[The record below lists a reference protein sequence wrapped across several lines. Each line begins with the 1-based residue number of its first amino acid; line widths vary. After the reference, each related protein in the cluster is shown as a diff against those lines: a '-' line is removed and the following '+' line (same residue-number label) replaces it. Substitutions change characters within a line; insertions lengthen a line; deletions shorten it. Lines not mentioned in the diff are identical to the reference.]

1 MFPPHGPRTAAR
13 RFGAYRLDRL
23 IGRGSVGEVWLAHD
37 TAADRTVALKI
48 LSVTAAE
55 DPDYRRRFERE
66 ARIGADLDDPH
77 IVPIHGFGEQDG
89 RLFLDMAHIPG
100 VDVSTRLRVGPLGVP
115 AAVDLVAQ
123 VARALDAAHA
133 AGLIHRDVKP
143 GNIILHPSGFA
154 YLIDFGIARAPN
166 QTTITATGFTVG
178 TLAYMAPERFTGHG
192 DARSDIYALACV
204 LYECLT
210 ALRPFGDT
218 DPVRQLH
225 AHLNEAPPSAHAID
239 PAVPAALDAVIA
251 RGMAK
256 NPEDRYPSAGALAA
270 AALAA
275 VGMTQ
280 PIPRTPPIL
289 DGSGTRP
296 TRALSAESPAPTRQ
310 LPPHAPESLLPSQTR
325 SAEPPSP
332 TRQLPPQA
340 PESLLPSRIRSAEPP
355 SPTRQLPPQAAA
367 SVPPVHRQAAEP
379 RVPTRQLSAEYPS
392 PTKRVSGQP
401 AVTPSRASA
410 AQPRPTL
417 VATRLAGAGRVEAA
431 VAEPDSAG
439 RAFPTRVVAVAVA
452 AAIAVFAVIAMV
464 VALVTSGGGGQRN
477 PARTPSVTV
486 APTRDSPAP
495 AQHTT
500 APPQNPL
507 TIPVPPGFDNTAP
520 FQIPTGGMQIPAPA
534 AHGHGRKPHEAKHSE
549 Q

>member
-1 MFPPHGPRTAAR
+1 MFAPHGPRTALR

-66 ARIGADLDDPH
+66 ARIGANLDDPH

-100 VDVSTRLRVGPLGVP
+100 VDVSARLRVGPLGVP

-192 DARSDIYALACV
+192 DARADIYALACV

-225 AHLNEAPPSAHAID
+225 AHLNEAPPSAHSID
-239 PAVPAALDAVIA
+239 PSVPPALDAVIA

-275 VGMTQ
+275 AGMTQ

-289 DGSGTRP
+289 DGSSARP
-296 TRALSAESPAPTRQ
+296 TRTLSAESPAPTRQ
-310 LPPHAPESLLPSQTR
+310 LPPQAPVPPAHRQAS
-325 SAEPPSP
+325 EPRLP
-332 TRQLPPQA
+332 TRQFPA
-340 PESLLPSRIRSAEPP
+340 ES
-355 SPTRQLPPQAAA
+355 
-367 SVPPVHRQAAEP
+367 
-379 RVPTRQLSAEYPS
+379 PS
-392 PTKRVSGQP
+392 PTKPLSGPP
-401 AVTPSRASA
+401 AVVPGRASA

-417 VATRLAGAGRVEAA
+417 VATRLADAGRVETAA
-431 VAEPDSAG
+431 AEPDSAR
-439 RAFPTRVVAVAVA
+439 RAFPMRVVAAAVA
-452 AAIAVFAVIAMV
+452 AAIAVFAAIAMV
-464 VALVTSGGGGQRN
+464 VTLVTSGGGGQRH
-477 PARTPSVTV
+477 PARTPSATV
-486 APTRDSPAP
+486 APTGDRPAP

-520 FQIPTGGMQIPAPA
+520 FQIPTGGLQIPAPA
-534 AHGHGRKPHEAKHSE
+534 FHDHPRKPHEVKHTE

>member
-66 ARIGADLDDPH
+66 ARIGANLDDPH

-143 GNIILHPSGFA
+143 GNIILHPGGFA

-225 AHLNEAPPSAHAID
+225 AHLNEPPPSAHAID
-239 PAVPAALDAVIA
+239 PSVPAALDAVIA

-256 NPEDRYPSAGALAA
+256 NPEDRYPSAGTLAA

-275 VGMTQ
+275 AGMTQ

-289 DGSGTRP
+289 DGSSTRP
-296 TRALSAESPAPTRQ
+296 TRALSAESPTPTRQ
-310 LPPHAPESLLPSQTR
+310 LPPHAPESLLPSRTR
-325 SAEPPSP
+325 SAESSSP
-332 TRQLPPQA
+332 TRQLPPHA
-340 PESLLPSRIRSAEPP
+340 P
-355 SPTRQLPPQAAA
+355 A
-367 SVPPVHRQAAEP
+367 SVPPTHRQAAEP
-379 RVPTRQLSAEYPS
+379 RLPTRQLPAEAPS
-392 PTKRVSGQP
+392 PTKHLSTQP

-417 VATRLAGAGRVEAA
+417 VATRLADAGRAETA
-431 VAEPDSAG
+431 VAEPDSAR
-439 RAFPTRVVAVAVA
+439 RAFPTRAVAVAVA
-452 AAIAVFAVIAMV
+452 AAIAVFAAIAMV
-464 VALVTSGGGGQRN
+464 VTLLTSGGGAQRH
-477 PARTPSVTV
+477 PARTPSATV
-486 APTRDSPAP
+486 APTRGNPAP

-507 TIPVPPGFDNTAP
+507 TIPVPPGFDDNAP

-534 AHGHGRKPHEAKHSE
+534 AHGHARKPHEAKHSE